1 MAQSERFDAERFD
14 AAYYR
19 RFYGDPR
26 TRVADRAS
34 TDRLVTFV
42 VAYVRFLGLPLRH
55 VLDLGC
61 GHGLWRAALRR
72 RAPRAR
78 YHGVEVSAW
87 LCRRFGWQRGSAVD
101 YAPGH
106 TFDLVVCQGVLQ
118 YLADGDAAAAIDNL
132 GRLACGALYVEA
144 LTDRDWAENCDRALT
159 DGDVNLRPL
168 DWYRRRLARS
178 FVALGGGLFVRRD
191 AGIATFELET
201 PG

>member
-118 YLADGDAAAAIDNL
+118 YLDDRGAAAAIDNL
-132 GRLACGALYVEA
+132 GRLARAALYVE
-144 LTDRDWAENCDRALT
+144 ALT